1 MADFLICFLAVMVA
15 GTIFL
20 VIAPRRYTAS
30 AVVMAAP
37 RQPDLSRTDS
47 VLNGTP
53 TPEPQI
59 MREPDIEGEIEIMSA
74 PAALQRVVRDLDLAN
89 SSNKEISDRPSIYEL
104 LKDLRVLTGLEQAD
118 PAHPVSLDGLDH
130 QALGKFGIGPAE
142 VPSQG
147 VDTGRRIGL
156 AADLLARNL
165 KVAPIGKST
174 MVKIDFTSAD
184 PQTAAQI
191 ASAIARNYIESR
203 NRIRVDAAT
212 QASGWLR
219 DHTAELRAN
228 LIDAETKLAQF
239 RAKAQIDGRDPVQL
253 EGDMKVLGD
262 RIIAAKADQVK
273 AAMRLSVAEE
283 RVRRE
288 GPLGL
293 LSWDAGPGADE
304 LLAQARAIADMRREA
319 AKMSSTVGA
328 FNPNVARLEAEAK
341 ALEAKTNSVA
351 QVKLANL
358 RMSSDAAA
366 KEAASLEKGLQGMRA
381 DYDRLEAASVQ
392 LTALQQA
399 AAAARTVYQN
409 FEARWK
415 TTEQTGFNEA
425 TGWLVSPASAPVRPS
440 SPSIPLVLIAS
451 AIAGL
456 DWVCPARY
464 GRNTATAKPSAA
476 ARMSNG

>member
-1 MADFLICFLAVMVA
+1 M
-15 GTIFL
+15 
-20 VIAPRRYTAS
+20 
-30 AVVMAAP
+30 
-37 RQPDLSRTDS
+37 
-47 VLNGTP
+47 
-53 TPEPQI
+53 
-59 MREPDIEGEIEIMSA
+59 
-74 PAALQRVVRDLDLAN
+74 
-89 SSNKEISDRPSIYEL
+89 
-104 LKDLRVLTGLEQAD
+104 
-118 PAHPVSLDGLDH
+118 
-130 QALGKFGIGPAE
+130 
-142 VPSQG
+142 
-147 VDTGRRIGL
+147 
-156 AADLLARNL
+156 
-165 KVAPIGKST
+165 
-174 MVKIDFTSAD
+174 
-184 PQTAAQI
+184 
-191 ASAIARNYIESR
+191 
-203 NRIRVDAAT
+203 
-212 QASGWLR
+212 
-219 DHTAELRAN
+219 
-228 LIDAETKLAQF
+228 
-239 RAKAQIDGRDPVQL
+239 QL

-319 AKMSSTVGA
+319 AKMSATVGA

-358 RMSSDAAA
+358 RISSDAAA

-425 TGWLVSPASAPVRPS
+425 TGWHLSPASAPVRPS

-456 DWVCPARY
+456 GLGLSSALWKEYRY
-464 GRNTATAKPSAA
+464 GQTFRSSEDVERLIPGMRSLGLLPELSTRCRSARDVVDATGTSSDPEFEEAVGTVWTAITRAVSRIINLRVVRSCWCLRHCRGRGSPRQWGSSHARRQRPDSAWLSSTVTSGCRRWGMHSALRGTLDWRTASKGLRNTPASWHSIGLSGYLCCRPGRPAGAA
-476 ARMSNG
+476 AIAAITAVRGTVVQSAQRVDWIVIDSPPVLGLSDARLLAKMADHTVSSPRGPRQGGRWWRWRCKYWHATVAISPVLS